1 MQYVLRYLVENELD
15 THDLESLSKNIE
27 TYLLGKQYNVLK
39 KHIDEVSITLN
50 AQTNL
55 GITEIKITRNLF
67 HDISFKE
74 CKRIYQKITE
84 RELEFL
90 EGKDI
95 ITGLEEIEEATR
107 KKGDISR
114 YKGLGE
120 MNKEEL
126 WETTMSPQNRTL
138 VQVKIED
145 DEMADEMFNI
155 FMGDEVEPR
164 RQYIQKHARDV
175 KNLDV

>member
-1 MQYVLRYLVENELD
+1 
-15 THDLESLSKNIE
+15 
-27 TYLLGKQYNVLK
+27 
-39 KHIDEVSITLN
+39 
-50 AQTNL
+50 
-55 GITEIKITRNLF
+55 
-67 HDISFKE
+67 
-74 CKRIYQKITE
+74 
-84 RELEFL
+84 
-90 EGKDI
+90 
-95 ITGLEEIEEATR
+95 
-107 KKGDISR
+107 
-114 YKGLGE
+114 